1 MIHQILIT
9 SLIIIYRCRLCPFR
23 KELKLKNN
31 GANIGKA
38 DGILLGT
45 YEKNN
50 RAIRDH
56 YKQKTH
62 TQTISQLKLM
72 AVNLKQF
79 GDTQVLSEQPY
90 HEVASTNEMKLHC
103 LDLV

>member
-1 MIHQILIT
+1 M
-9 SLIIIYRCRLCPFR
+9 
-23 KELKLKNN
+23 KLKNN

-56 YKQKTH
+56 YKQTTH
-62 TQTISQLKLM
+62 TQTISQLKQM

-90 HEVASTNEMKLHC
+90 HEVASPNETKSHY
-103 LDLV
+103 LDLDMNDQKARRYF